1 MKLALSRINRSN
13 LSTGIQFGA
22 LGLSLMLLAIMW
34 LVRTDLLT
42 DWQRTLPPDA
52 PNAFALNI
60 APYERESYLDV
71 LDENDIERSEAY
83 PIIRGRLAKING
95 EDAKEY
101 ANGAEGT
108 DALSREI
115 NFTFGDG
122 IPVHNDLLKGE
133 WTTSGGVSVE
143 QEVATELGL
152 EIGDVLQFTIN
163 SQQVSAEVNSIRH
176 VEWRDMK
183 PNFYFIFSPD
193 VLETIP
199 TTFLVSFRIE
209 DDNDDLI
216 NQLSRNH
223 PTVSLMDIRSMG
235 AKIQELLTQIVWS
248 ITVLAALGVVAGV
261 LLIFT
266 LLRLSLGQRQSE
278 IQLYRTLG
286 ASKKRVT
293 KTIWAEYGIM
303 ALIAGVI
310 AAMGAEVVVG
320 ALMIYGFD
328 LAPNLH
334 LTLWF
339 ALPVLT
345 FITLALVV
353 NSMIKRLLTPINK
366 AFS

>member
-1 MKLALSRINRSN
+1 
-13 LSTGIQFGA
+13 
-22 LGLSLMLLAIMW
+22 
-34 LVRTDLLT
+34 
-42 DWQRTLPPDA
+42 
-52 PNAFALNI
+52 
-60 APYERESYLDV
+60 
-71 LDENDIERSEAY
+71 
-83 PIIRGRLAKING
+83 
-95 EDAKEY
+95 
-101 ANGAEGT
+101 
-108 DALSREI
+108 
-115 NFTFGDG
+115 
-122 IPVHNDLLKGE
+122 
-133 WTTSGGVSVE
+133 
-143 QEVATELGL
+143 
-152 EIGDVLQFTIN
+152 
-163 SQQVSAEVNSIRH
+163 
-176 VEWRDMK
+176 
-183 PNFYFIFSPD
+183 
-193 VLETIP
+193 
-199 TTFLVSFRIE
+199 
-209 DDNDDLI
+209 
-216 NQLSRNH
+216 
-223 PTVSLMDIRSMG
+223 MG